1 MTGTTPCITA
11 FDTYVV
17 AVAPGINWTFLRLQT
32 DAGIHGWGECTLEG
46 KDLSVLAAVEELCRS
61 LVGAPVPPPAL
72 AWSRFF
78 RMAAWK
84 GAALFSAMSGI
95 DHALWDIAGK
105 LAGLPVSTMLGG
117 PVRERLHLYTWAGGG
132 AETPT
137 EQRRIVRSAHDA
149 YGYTHFK
156 LAPLTGYYTLDPA
169 HKRLAVDRVEAV
181 VEALPPEGKVAVEG
195 HGRLL
200 PAAAVDLAQSL
211 TDYPLAF
218 LEDFVNTDDE
228 AAMQALRSRT
238 VAPLAAG
245 EKRYHR
251 WNVWPLLRDNL
262 VDYLLIDLCH
272 AGGITEGVRIAA
284 LAETVGVGVVPHNPN
299 GPIGMAATLHVAG
312 AAPAVL
318 AAESV
323 HTRFPLMAEL
333 TGSPV
338 EVVDGHMSVPTGP
351 GLGVELDVD
360 ALESHRGTPA
370 DFPFT
375 PDAAI
380 PGGRL

>member
-1 MTGTTPCITA
+1 
-11 FDTYVV
+11 
-17 AVAPGINWTFLRLQT
+17 
-32 DAGIHGWGECTLEG
+32 
-46 KDLSVLAAVEELCRS
+46 
-61 LVGAPVPPPAL
+61 
-72 AWSRFF
+72 
-78 RMAAWK
+78 
-84 GAALFSAMSGI
+84 
-95 DHALWDIAGK
+95 
-105 LAGLPVSTMLGG
+105 
-117 PVRERLHLYTWAGGG
+117 
-132 AETPT
+132 
-137 EQRRIVRSAHDA
+137 VRSAHEK

-211 TDYPLAF
+211 TGYPLAF
-218 LEDFVNTDDE
+218 LEDFFNTDDE
-228 AAMQALRSRT
+228 AGLKALRSRT
-238 VAPLAAG
+238 AAPLAAG

-262 VDYLLIDLCH
+262 VDYLLVDLCH

-333 TGSPV
+333 TGRPV
-338 EVVDGHMSVPTGP
+338 EVVDGHISVPTGP

-360 ALESHRGTPA
+360 ALESHHGTPA